1 MTARLINNE
10 STLFFGLITEDR
22 KNERWSGWEGK
33 DHERSVAYETYRHK
47 GVNKAF
53 INIDGAKS
61 DFVVPPIIEGE
72 SVTLHVD
79 SDTQ

>member
-1 MTARLINNE
+1 
-10 STLFFGLITEDR
+10 
-22 KNERWSGWEGK
+22 
-33 DHERSVAYETYRHK
+33 VAYETYRHK